1 MLSRIEAHRRL
12 SFIRKAI
19 KKVVKREYGRPLIYN
34 GGAVSREE
42 PRVDAEQLEMV
53 MVPRRYYAMGYGF
66 EVRGERFCEQI
77 RTFRIERGIPES
89 SDSIDIRL
97 YDESLCRCYIP
108 RREEMGVA
116 LFLSRARPGLQKKFN
131 KELDERGLR
140 VSGFRIVGEYENF
153 SFPDQPELYRWAG
166 FDLHRELVKINKRRK
181 QYGKERRRAQRKA

>member
-19 KKVVKREYGRPLIYN
+19 KKVVKYEGGKPLLYN

-42 PRVDAEQLEMV
+42 PWVDAEKLEMI
-53 MVPRRYYAMGYGF
+53 MVPRRYHVMGYSI
-66 EVRGERFCEQI
+66 EVRGERFVEQI

-89 SDSIDIRL
+89 SDSIDLRL

-131 KELDERGLR
+131 KELEERGLR
-140 VSGFRIVGEYENF
+140 VSGFRIIGDYENF
-153 SFPDQPELYRWAG
+153 SFPDQPALYRWAG
-166 FDLHRELVKINKRRK
+166 FDLHKELLKINKRRK
-181 QYGKERRRAQRKA
+181 QYGKERRRERKA